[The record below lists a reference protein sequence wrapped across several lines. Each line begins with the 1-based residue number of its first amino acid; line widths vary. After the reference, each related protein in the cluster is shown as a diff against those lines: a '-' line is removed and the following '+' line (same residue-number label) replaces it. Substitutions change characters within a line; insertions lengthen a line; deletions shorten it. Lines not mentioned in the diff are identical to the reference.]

1 MATSDG
7 NISALSTA
15 VDRLFAA
22 RDVIRSN
29 YVELGLVD
37 KTADLPQLAE
47 ASYRIVRLAEVDDTL
62 SDTSTNAIQN
72 KAVKKAIDD
81 VNTSIGTVNS
91 SIRSING
98 AIVDI
103 DNSINEVESTLETKA
118 SKTEVASQIQQAIL
132 NSWEASY

>member
-1 MATSDG
+1 MATSDE

-15 VDRLFAA
+15 IDRLFAA

-29 YVELGLVD
+29 YVELGLVEE
-37 KTADLPQLAE
+37 TADLQELAE
-47 ASYRIVRLAEVDDTL
+47 ASYQVVRLAKVDDAL
-62 SDTSTNAIQN
+62 SDTSVNAIQN
-72 KAVKKAIDD
+72 KVVKKAFDD

-91 SIRSING
+91 SIRTING

-103 DNSINEVESTLETKA
+103 DNSISEVESTLETKA
-118 SKTEVASQIQQAIL
+118 SKTEVANQIQQAIL